1 MLGGSVAE
9 REKESVC
16 PQWIPVNKMVA
27 RRQMQVL
34 GMATPLWVRN
44 GAIYL
49 LNQISEGLK
58 DKGSLYDTE
67 SQALE
72 ITTSLYSLGMF

>member
-9 REKESVC
+9 RGKESVC
-16 PQWIPVNKMVA
+16 PQRIPVNKMVA
-27 RRQMQVL
+27 RKQMQVL

-49 LNQISEGLK
+49 LNQISEGLAE

-72 ITTSLYSLGMF
+72 ITTSLSTP